1 MGVTVVLGFFWFLCA
16 AVWMVLI
23 ATTIRPKVAEAVR
36 RDHIT
41 AEEGKQFVR
50 GLAASIALCC
60 GILGTIA
67 LVAHQPAPFC
77 TEPFSFHDWP
87 SAATNGVTLAA
98 WGALLGWV
106 WLGSGADL
114 LGRIAPAF
122 TDAPRWRRYS
132 PWSVRLVITLLLVGT
147 AGGALVASRTSAADR
162 PTVCTAG

>member
-1 MGVTVVLGFFWFLCA
+1 MTVVLRLFWFLCA
-16 AVWMVLI
+16 AVWMALI

-41 AEEGKQFVR
+41 AEEGRRFVR
-50 GLAASIALCC
+50 GLAASIGLSCV
-60 GILGTIA
+60 ILGIIA

-77 TEPFSFHDWP
+77 IEPFSFHDWP
-87 SAATNGVTLAA
+87 SAASNGVTLAA

-106 WLGSGADL
+106 WFGSGADL

-122 TDAPRWRRYS
+122 TNAPRWRRRYS
-132 PWSVRLVITLLLVGT
+132 RWSVRLVVTLLLAGT
-147 AGGALVASRTSAADR
+147 AGGALVGSRTAAADR